1 MSFCIKTLTPHSK
14 ILGFIICVGGKK
26 VEREQESEVQFRT
39 GRATYAGAEVVGA
52 EHHAI
57 VVEAS
62 AVSEAAGFLAHRLQ
76 KKHHSH

>member
-1 MSFCIKTLTPHSK
+1 M
-14 ILGFIICVGGKK
+14 
-26 VEREQESEVQFRT
+26 EREQESEVQFRT

-52 EHHAI
+52 EHHAV
-57 VVEAS
+57 VVEAN